1 MLHYVR
7 LCHVVPAIVRGNFF
21 LRFARTKSFFTS
33 ERGSMNR
40 FVSTNRHIFSRKLVA
55 FLGIFAVLGL
65 IGGGGYL
72 SNLAQTRS
80 AVDLAD
86 CLSHTSVMCSTN
98 NQPTQAQ
105 HSPVTASTQATPT
118 QNGQHFSFPRSRPKV
133 VPKIKTVVHA
143 SAASSALK
151 VVPTP
156 VPTTTTTTQP
166 TPVSTTPPP
175 PPTNQSSVAKMIE
188 QVFGPYSSAAL
199 RVANCESGLNPSA
212 YNPTSIGGSHAEGV
226 FQILYPSTWS
236 STSQAGSSPYNA
248 MANIRAAYEIFARDG
263 YNWHEWSCAS

>member
-1 MLHYVR
+1 M
-7 LCHVVPAIVRGNFF
+7 
-21 LRFARTKSFFTS
+21 K
-33 ERGSMNR
+33 R
-40 FVSTNRHIFSRKLVA
+40 FVSPSQSIFSRKIVGALS
-55 FLGIFAVLGL
+55 IFALLGL
-65 IGGGGYL
+65 VGGGSY
-72 SNLAQTRS
+72 LAQTHQF
-80 AVDLAD
+80 AGLAD
-86 CLSHTSVMCSTN
+86 CLSRTTLFCNTTTHSAATQRPDSVTPIQTTTITSR
-98 NQPTQAQ
+98 QAF
-105 HSPVTASTQATPT
+105 H
-118 QNGQHFSFPRSRPKV
+118 FPRSRPKV
-133 VPKIKTVVHA
+133 VLKVKAILHA

-156 VPTTTTTTQP
+156 VTTTTTTTQP
-166 TPVSTTPPP
+166 TPVTTTP

-199 RVANCESGLNPSA
+199 RVANCESGLNPNA

-236 STSQAGSSPYNA
+236 STSQAASSPYNA

>member
-1 MLHYVR
+1 M
-7 LCHVVPAIVRGNFF
+7 
-21 LRFARTKSFFTS
+21 K
-33 ERGSMNR
+33 R
-40 FVSTNRHIFSRKLVA
+40 FVSPSQSIFSRKIVVA
-55 FLGIFAVLGL
+55 LSIFALLGL
-65 IGGGGYL
+65 VGGGSY
-72 SNLAQTRS
+72 LAQTHQF
-80 AVDLAD
+80 ADLAD
-86 CLSHTSVMCSTN
+86 CLSHTTPFCNTTTHSAA
-98 NQPTQAQ
+98 TQRPD
-105 HSPVTASTQATPT
+105 SATPIQT
-118 QNGQHFSFPRSRPKV
+118 TATTSKQAFHFPRSRPKV
-133 VPKIKTVVHA
+133 VLKVKAIVHA

-156 VPTTTTTTQP
+156 VSTTTTTTQP

-188 QVFGPYSSAAL
+188 QVFGSYSSAAL
-199 RVANCESGLNPSA
+199 RVANCESGLNPNA